1 MKKQFTI
8 NPTRLHNRIE
18 QMGKIGAL
26 PGGGVCRL
34 ALSNEDRDA
43 RDLFTQWCKEL
54 GLKILVDAVGNM
66 FAIKEGH
73 QPELPAVVTG
83 SHLDS
88 VATGGLFDGPLGVL
102 AGLEALETLQEN
114 GFEFNR
120 SFIIAN
126 FTNEEGARFTPD
138 MMGSLFMKKG
148 ISKEEIYA
156 ATSIQA
162 PHHTFEEEIKRIGY
176 QGNDDLQTMCF
187 HSFVE
192 LHIEQGPILEQEN
205 ITIGVVEKVQ
215 GIYWTEFH
223 LKGVSNHAGT
233 TPMHLRHDAG
243 YVAAE
248 IATFA
253 RKLTQQFDGQ
263 VATVGMMQFS
273 PNLINVVPQDVVF
286 TVDLRNTNHEL
297 LKQAYDTL
305 LAQAQELAQQERVG
319 IQVKNLVQFAPVD
332 FSPQIIEKVANN
344 AQAQGYTIRR
354 MPSGAGHDAQM
365 MAAICPT
372 SMIFVPS
379 VKGISHNVKE
389 FTHPEHIEAG
399 ANVLLGVIAQLLQE

>member
-1 MKKQFTI
+1 MKKSLTI
-8 NPTRLHNRIE
+8 NASRLHQRI
-18 QMGKIGAL
+18 QDMGKIGAL

-34 ALSNEDRDA
+34 ALSKEDQTA
-43 RDLFTQWCKEL
+43 RDLFKQWCQDL
-54 GLKILVDAVGNM
+54 HLKVLIDAVGNM
-66 FAIKEGH
+66 LGVQEGS
-73 QPELPAVVTG
+73 QPELPMVVTG

-102 AGLEALETLQEN
+102 AGLEALQTLQEN
-114 GFEFNR
+114 GYDFKR
-120 SFIIAN
+120 SLAIAN

-138 MMGSLFMKKG
+138 MMGSLYIKKG
-148 ISKEEIYA
+148 ISQQEIYA
-156 ATSIQA
+156 AQSIQA
-162 PHHTFEEEIKRIGY
+162 PHVSFESALQRIGY
-176 QGNDDLQTMCF
+176 QGKNKLQDLPF

-223 LKGVSNHAGT
+223 LKGVANHAGT

-248 IATFA
+248 IATLA
-253 RKLTQQFDGQ
+253 RKISQQFAGQ

-273 PNLINVVPQDVVF
+273 PNLINVVPQEVVF
-286 TVDLRNTNHEL
+286 TVDLRNTNHDL
-297 LKQAYDTL
+297 LEQAYQSLIT
-305 LAQAQELAQQERVG
+305 QAQELANKEGVTL
-319 IQVKNLVQFAPVD
+319 VAKSLVQFAPVD
-332 FSPQIIEKVANN
+332 FDAGIIDKVEHN
-344 AQAQGYTIRR
+344 AQNLGYTTRR

-379 VKGISHNVKE
+379 VAGISHNVKE
-389 FTHPEHIEAG
+389 FTHPAHIEAG
-399 ANVLLGVIAQLLQE
+399 TNVLLGVIQELLEE